1 MLIEVLNRTEEEA
14 HASGENS
21 SVEGMIG
28 SDTTILLYEVLRV
41 KRLSSEELRELEF
54 TSRNIA
60 SILTSCVFSTV

>member
-21 SVEGMIG
+21 SVEGMVG

-41 KRLSSEELRELEF
+41 KRLSSEELREQIYVRYPWLV
-54 TSRNIA
+54 
-60 SILTSCVFSTV
+60 C